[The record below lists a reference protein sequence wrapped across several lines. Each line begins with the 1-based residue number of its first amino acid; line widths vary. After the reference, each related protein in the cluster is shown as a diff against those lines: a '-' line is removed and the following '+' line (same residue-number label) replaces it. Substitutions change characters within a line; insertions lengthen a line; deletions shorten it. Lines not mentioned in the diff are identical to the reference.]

1 MTKSMTG
8 FGRGTA
14 RQELLAVTVE
24 IKSVNHR
31 FHECSVKMPRMYAET
46 EDKVKKI
53 ISSYIKRGKVDVYI
67 SVESEKPNSH
77 KLLVDWELLDAYAQF
92 VKDASDRYGLD
103 EDLRVRDL
111 LKQTDAFTAIEIK
124 EEHSADDVI
133 LSALNEACRK
143 LSDMRANEGKELE
156 NELLYQVQSL
166 KQNVEYAME
175 ISPEVS
181 KKYRDRLEKTIRE
194 HTSGID
200 ESRLLTEVA
209 IFAEKADVTEEF
221 TRLLSHI
228 KQFVNALKK
237 NEPIGRRLDFLTQE
251 MHREVN
257 TVGSKAGDERV
268 AAAVIDMKSIL
279 EKIREQVQNI
289 E

>member
-8 FGRGTA
+8 FGRGTS
-14 RQELLAVTVE
+14 RQALLAVTVE

-31 FHECSVKMPRMYAET
+31 FHECTVKMPRMYAET
-46 EDKVKKI
+46 EEKVKKV
-53 ISSYIKRGKVDVYI
+53 ISSYIKRGKVDVYV

-77 KLLVDWELLDAYAQF
+77 KLIVDWQLLDAYAQF
-92 VKDASDRYGLD
+92 VKDASARYGI
-103 EDLRVRDL
+103 EESLRVRDL
-111 LKQTDAFTAIEIK
+111 LKQTDAFTAVEMK
-124 EEHSADDVI
+124 EEHSADDAI
-133 LSALNEACRK
+133 MSALEEACKK
-143 LSDMRANEGKELE
+143 LSDMRVNEGKELE
-156 NELLYQVQSL
+156 NELLFQVQSL
-166 KQNVEYAME
+166 KQKVEFAMDL
-175 ISPEVS
+175 SPDVS
-181 KKYRDRLEKTIRE
+181 RKYKDRLEKTIRE
-194 HTSGID
+194 YTNGID

-209 IFAEKADVTEEF
+209 IFADKADVTEEF

-228 KQFVNALKK
+228 KQFERALLK

-257 TVGSKAGDERV
+257 TIGSKASDEKV